1 MAFQYSPQDRDYL
14 IRTVIGESR
23 GQPFAG
29 QLGVAHTVLNRVRA
43 GGYGQGI
50 QGVLFKKAQFEPWGR
65 RRDELMSYG
74 PQTSGWD
81 DAARATDLALSGQA
95 PDPTNGATHF
105 ANKAVVAQ
113 RGDPAGRAGGW
124 LSRMGNQT
132 TIGAHTFG
140 NADGRGAGRAQP
152 FVAAQAQGPLM
163 GGAQQGEAGA
173 QQIPL
178 ANQPEQPAVQTAQA
192 PTPDRTKMGLIDLA
206 MSPEGIT
213 GGDVKN
219 LFSSGK
225 VTNALSGLSQAF
237 GGGQQKQQA
246 PQIQPVQAEVNT
258 PDMSLLE
265 MMRRKQFGRRGMRNG
280 LA

>member
-1 MAFQYSPQDRDYL
+1 
-14 IRTVIGESR
+14 
-23 GQPFAG
+23 
-29 QLGVAHTVLNRVRA
+29 
-43 GGYGQGI
+43 
-50 QGVLFKKAQFEPWGR
+50 
-65 RRDELMSYG
+65 
-74 PQTSGWD
+74 
-81 DAARATDLALSGQA
+81 
-95 PDPTNGATHF
+95 
-105 ANKAVVAQ
+105 
-113 RGDPAGRAGGW
+113 
-124 LSRMGNQT
+124 
-132 TIGAHTFG
+132 
-140 NADGRGAGRAQP
+140 
-152 FVAAQAQGPLM
+152 
-163 GGAQQGEAGA
+163 
-173 QQIPL
+173 
-178 ANQPEQPAVQTAQA
+178 
-192 PTPDRTKMGLIDLA
+192 MGLIDLA